1 MRERGSVQGEMIKGG
16 TSGKIKTKTIFKKG
30 RMIKMAKK
38 MRKMRQKNGK

>member
-1 MRERGSVQGEMIKGG
+1 MQGEMIKGG

-30 RMIKMAKK
+30 RMIKAKK